1 ARACRRDKVGAPELL
16 AAGRPARVTPPRH
29 VAMYLCRRHTDAP
42 LGAIGKE
49 LGGRDLSTVVH
60 ALSAIEERL
69 RRDAELRATVS
80 LLEARLGGGSGW
92 GVGWAVPGM
101 APRGARGISAMPRAP
116 RRR

>member
-1 ARACRRDKVGAPELL
+1 
-16 AAGRPARVTPPRH
+16 
-29 VAMYLCRRHTDAP
+29 TDAP

-49 LGGRDLSTVVH
+49 LGGRDHSTVVH

-92 GVGWAVPGM
+92 GGGWAVPGR
-101 APRGARGISAMPRAP
+101 APRGARGVAAMPRAP
-116 RRR
+116 RRGGPGHGGGAAGTEARLTGTATPLSASRSSAR